1 MNGATGTAGRIAV
14 QLAKYLGAGKVIA
27 TGRNERELK
36 ELSSLGADVSIPFA
50 LGADFP
56 SGSEQ
61 FEKLLMEELAKGIDV
76 VVDYLWGES
85 ARTIIVAIAKAV
97 EDARPVRF
105 VQVGTASME
114 ETIPLSGAALRSS
127 AIQLMGSG
135 LKSVPYIKLLEAIRN
150 VFEAVEPAGL
160 LIATK
165 AVPLALI
172 EETWEN
178 SPGKPRLV
186 YAIP

>member
-1 MNGATGTAGRIAV
+1 M
-14 QLAKYLGAGKVIA
+14 KPC
-27 TGRNERELK
+27 
-36 ELSSLGADVSIPFA
+36 LSSRRPERHAY
-50 LGADFP
+50 
-56 SGSEQ
+56 
-61 FEKLLMEELAKGIDV
+61 
-76 VVDYLWGES
+76 DYLWGES